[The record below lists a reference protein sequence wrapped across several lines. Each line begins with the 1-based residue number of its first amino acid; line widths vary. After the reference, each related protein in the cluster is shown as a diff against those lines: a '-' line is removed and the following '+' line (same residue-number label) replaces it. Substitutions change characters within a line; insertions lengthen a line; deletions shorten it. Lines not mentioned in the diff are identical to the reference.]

1 MCSSD
6 LGRAIGFSGQ
16 GSSAIIDFPDVKRM
30 LITMRALT
38 RAARAI
44 CYATAGA
51 IDGSHGKD
59 DAKASND
66 RAALL
71 TPVAKAF
78 STDIGIEVASLGIQ
92 VHGGMGFIEETGAAQ
107 HLRDARIAAIYEG
120 TNGIQSLDLVSRK
133 VPMNGGAVVRT
144 YLDELRETVKAIQ
157 AKNDPAFGT
166 TGAKLSEAVESLDRA
181 TTWLLSKLD
190 KEPQAALAGATPYLR
205 LFGNAAGGCMLAD
218 EALAALRLGDGEP
231 ATRVAIARFFAE
243 NIAVQAHGLEKS
255 VTEGAGSV
263 LSAETA
269 LA

>member
-1 MCSSD
+1 
-6 LGRAIGFSGQ
+6 
-16 GSSAIIDFPDVKRM
+16 M
-30 LITMRALT
+30 LFRSYRI
-38 RAARAI
+38 AA
-44 CYATAGA
+44 
-51 IDGSHGKD
+51 H
-59 DAKASND
+59 

-78 STDIGIEVASLGIQ
+78 STDIGCEVASMGVQI
-92 VHGGMGFIEETGAAQ
+92 HGGMGFIEETGAAQ
-107 HLRDARIAAIYEG
+107 YYRDARILPIYEG

-218 EALAALRLGDGEP
+218 EALAADRKS
-231 ATRVAIARFFAE
+231 TR
-243 NIAVQAHGLEKS
+243 
-255 VTEGAGSV
+255 
-263 LSAETA
+263 
-269 LA
+269 